1 MNSVLSQSSGQA
13 AAHSGA
19 ASLLCA
25 RGVIKSF
32 GGIRAVRGVDF
43 DVAAGEIVGLVGPN
57 GSGKSTLLGC
67 LSRDIPMDSGRVLFN
82 GADISGLRAMQAARN
97 GMGRTFQSVRIFP
110 ELSVWENALM
120 GRQWKGVGLRSMLC
134 PADAATRRRAG
145 ELIDLMG
152 FPQLAHEYAGNLS
165 GGQMRLLELV
175 MAMMSGPRLVMLDEA
190 TSGVN
195 PTLIE
200 SLKHY
205 VKVLNRDEGVAFIIV
220 EHNIGFIF
228 SIADRIVV
236 LDDGKILADGPPEE
250 IRQNQEVIVAY
261 LGA

>member
-1 MNSVLSQSSGQA
+1 
-13 AAHSGA
+13 
-19 ASLLCA
+19 
-25 RGVIKSF
+25 
-32 GGIRAVRGVDF
+32 
-43 DVAAGEIVGLVGPN
+43 
-57 GSGKSTLLGC
+57 
-67 LSRDIPMDSGRVLFN
+67 
-82 GADISGLRAMQAARN
+82 
-97 GMGRTFQSVRIFP
+97 
-110 ELSVWENALM
+110 
-120 GRQWKGVGLRSMLC
+120 
-134 PADAATRRRAG
+134 
-145 ELIDLMG
+145 
-152 FPQLAHEYAGNLS
+152 
-165 GGQMRLLELV
+165 
-175 MAMMSGPRLVMLDEA
+175 MLDEA

-236 LDDGKILADGPPEE
+236 LDDGKILANGQPED

>member
-1 MNSVLSQSSGQA
+1 MIKRNLSSEA
-13 AAHSGA
+13 EVKNDNAP
-19 ASLLCA
+19 LLSA
-25 RGVIKSF
+25 QGITKSF
-32 GGIRAVRGVDF
+32 GGIRAVHDVDF

-67 LSRDIPMDSGRVLFN
+67 LSRDIPMDAGTISFN
-82 GADISGLRAMQAARN
+82 GADVTKLRAMQVARN
-97 GMGRTFQSVRIFP
+97 GIGRTFQNVRIFP

-120 GRQWKGVGLRSMLC
+120 GRQWKGVGLRDMLR
-134 PADAATRRRAG
+134 PADIATRRRAAD
-145 ELIDLMG
+145 LIELMG
-152 FPQLAHEYAGNLS
+152 FPQLTHEYAGNLS

-175 MAMMSGPRLVMLDEA
+175 MAMMSRPRLVMLDEA

-205 VKVLNRDEGVAFIIV
+205 VKILNQEENVAFIVV

-236 LDDGKILADGPPEE
+236 LNEGQLLADGSPEE
-250 IRQNQEVIVAY
+250 IQQNQEVIVAY